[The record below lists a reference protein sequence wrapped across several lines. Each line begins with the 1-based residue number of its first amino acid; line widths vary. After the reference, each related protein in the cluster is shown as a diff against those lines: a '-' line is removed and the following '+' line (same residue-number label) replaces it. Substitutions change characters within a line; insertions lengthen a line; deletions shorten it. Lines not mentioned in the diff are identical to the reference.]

1 MRTSYYFFTEFFL
14 GVGKSGLDRVCLGK
28 EIDPDYQLILK
39 DFESNFDILY
49 EKKWLNMT
57 LKIHVIIHHIDQ
69 YFQLTNTTMRD
80 TNGEFVENLHSS
92 LRTHE
97 ENHGYKV
104 VRRLGTPSH
113 LKLAHESLV
122 TFNSLKAGHSPAH
135 ELMIRKSSPHCQTPG
150 R

>member
-1 MRTSYYFFTEFFL
+1 
-14 GVGKSGLDRVCLGK
+14 
-28 EIDPDYQLILK
+28 
-39 DFESNFDILY
+39 
-49 EKKWLNMT
+49 
-57 LKIHVIIHHIDQ
+57 
-69 YFQLTNTTMRD
+69 MRD

-135 ELMIRKSSPHCQTPG
+135 ELMIRKSSPHWTLKSQFMKVLNIPVINVNKNIPCY
-150 R
+150 

>member
-1 MRTSYYFFTEFFL
+1 
-14 GVGKSGLDRVCLGK
+14 
-28 EIDPDYQLILK
+28 
-39 DFESNFDILY
+39 
-49 EKKWLNMT
+49 MT
-57 LKIHVIIHHIDQ
+57 LKIHVILHHIDQ

-104 VRRLGTPSH
+104 VRRLGTSSH

-135 ELMIRKSSPHCQTPG
+135 ELMLRKSSPHCQTPG